1 MVVRKVNGY
10 SIAVRLC
17 EYFCRTGLSFPLLC
31 KVFGPL
37 YWEHLSALEKL
48 YFKRVALQYRMSGQ
62 YGHKLSGNQFVAAIF
77 GQRREELEHVR
88 EALKVVGE
96 KISSMNNNELI
107 ALYK

>member
-1 MVVRKVNGY
+1 MVMRKVNGY

-48 YFKRVALQYRMSGQ
+48 YFKRVALQYRMEWHC
-62 YGHKLSGNQFVAAIF
+62 HKVTDNQFVGVIF
-77 GQRREELEHVR
+77 DQRREELEHVR

-96 KISSMNNNELI
+96 RINSMNTNELI
-107 ALYK
+107 ALFK